1 MLVSFTSFSPPSTGS
16 GKQAEQ
22 PASPSRLW
30 MAKRAPCWR
39 SSLAPLPTFAL
50 EPRRHINKQLEVLT
64 SSLVSNTAGVNVDL
78 DTRHEMLLDVKPGE
92 SDGRKPSH
100 CFQCLN
106 HLRHHLHPLMLLL
119 GDWSPSSGRRPAA
132 GPAAR

>member
-1 MLVSFTSFSPPSTGS
+1 M
-16 GKQAEQ
+16 
-22 PASPSRLW
+22 
-30 MAKRAPCWR
+30 
-39 SSLAPLPTFAL
+39 APLPTFAL

-100 CFQCLN
+100 
-106 HLRHHLHPLMLLL
+106 LHPLLLLL
-119 GDWSPSSGRRPAA
+119 GDDWSPASGRRPAA

>member
-1 MLVSFTSFSPPSTGS
+1 M
-16 GKQAEQ
+16 
-22 PASPSRLW
+22 
-30 MAKRAPCWR
+30 
-39 SSLAPLPTFAL
+39 APLPTFAL

-106 HLRHHLHPLMLLL
+106 HLRHHLHPLLLLL
-119 GDWSPSSGRRPAA
+119 GD
-132 GPAAR
+132 

>member
-1 MLVSFTSFSPPSTGS
+1 M
-16 GKQAEQ
+16 
-22 PASPSRLW
+22 
-30 MAKRAPCWR
+30 
-39 SSLAPLPTFAL
+39 APLPTFAL

-78 DTRHEMLLDVKPGE
+78 DTRHEILLDVKPGE

-106 HLRHHLHPLMLLL
+106 HLRHHLHPLMLPL

>member
-1 MLVSFTSFSPPSTGS
+1 M
-16 GKQAEQ
+16 
-22 PASPSRLW
+22 
-30 MAKRAPCWR
+30 
-39 SSLAPLPTFAL
+39 APLPTFAL

-78 DTRHEMLLDVKPGE
+78 DARHEMLLDVKPGE

-100 CFQCLN
+100 CFRCLN
-106 HLRHHLHPLMLLL
+106 HLRHHLHPLLLLL

-132 GPAAR
+132 GPASARWMVMLVRSQQNLHSLHH

>member
-1 MLVSFTSFSPPSTGS
+1 M
-16 GKQAEQ
+16 
-22 PASPSRLW
+22 
-30 MAKRAPCWR
+30 
-39 SSLAPLPTFAL
+39 APLPTFAL

-132 GPAAR
+132 GPASTRWMVMLVRNLHPLRHQHLHLLQPLLLL